1 MKKCLF
7 LIQFALVLGFGSGCI
22 IVPPPH
28 HQHGPATVPH
38 PTPAPP
44 PRVVVRQPTP
54 RPAPPPQVVAV
65 RTSQERW
72 VQVTLDPREREVIR
86 EYIVYKKNGHSH
98 GHGKGHNKGLPK
110 GLAKKAERGETLP
123 PGWQKKC
130 VRGQTMPMEV
140 FKYCQPLPHEVIVKL
155 PPPPPGTVIVTLE
168 GKAVRLVQATL
179 EILDVFD
186 VI

>member
-1 MKKCLF
+1 
-7 LIQFALVLGFGSGCI
+7 V
-22 IVPPPH
+22 
-28 HQHGPATVPH
+28 TVH
-38 PTPAPP
+38 TPP
-44 PRVVVRQPTP
+44 PRVVVHQPAP

-86 EYIVYKKNGHSH
+86 EYIVYKKSNGHGH

-110 GLAKKAERGETLP
+110 GIAKKAERGETLP